1 MGNLFFLLIF
11 IHKLNNMVRNLSE
24 KASIL
29 GQYMAEIRDVNI
41 QNDPIRFRTNLERI
55 AEIIAYEISKT
66 MTYHEIEV
74 KTPLDISR
82 EFKLTDDPVLITI
95 LRAGLA
101 MHNGLLR
108 TFDRCDSAFVSA
120 YREHTSPEEFKIHV
134 EYLAAPNLDNR
145 IWIISDPMLATG
157 RSMVNVYNALLEYG
171 KPKKVYVAV
180 SISTPQAIELVQKS
194 LPPSAEIWTGA
205 IDAELTAESYIVPG
219 LGDAG
224 DLAYGVKV

>member
-1 MGNLFFLLIF
+1 
-11 IHKLNNMVRNLSE
+11 MVRNLSE
-24 KASIL
+24 QASIL

-55 AEIIAYEISKT
+55 AEIMGYEISKS
-66 MTYHEIEV
+66 MSYHEIEV
-74 KTPLDISR
+74 ESPLGVSR
-82 EFKLTDDPVLITI
+82 EFKLTDEPVLITI

-120 YREHTSPEEFKIHV
+120 YREHTTPEEFEIHV
-134 EYLAAPNLDNR
+134 EYLAAPNLDGR
-145 IWIISDPMLATG
+145 VWVISDPMLATG
-157 RSMVNVYNALLEYG
+157 RSMVNVYNALLKFG
-171 KPKKVYVAV
+171 KPKKVYVVV
-180 SISTPQAIELVQKS
+180 SIATPQAIELVQKT
-194 LPPSAEIWTGA
+194 LPSDAEIWAGA
-205 IDAELTAESYIVPG
+205 IDSELTAESYIVPG

>member
-1 MGNLFFLLIF
+1 
-11 IHKLNNMVRNLSE
+11 MVRNLSE
-24 KASIL
+24 QASIL

-55 AEIIAYEISKT
+55 AEIMGYEISKS
-66 MTYHEIEV
+66 MSYHEIEV
-74 KTPLDISR
+74 ESPLGVSR
-82 EFKLTDDPVLITI
+82 EFKLTDEPVLITI

-120 YREHTSPEEFKIHV
+120 YREHTTPEEFEIHV
-134 EYLAAPNLDNR
+134 EYLAAPNLDGR
-145 IWIISDPMLATG
+145 VWVISDPMLATG
-157 RSMVNVYNALLEYG
+157 RSMVNVYNALLKFG
-171 KPKKVYVAV
+171 KPKKVYVVV
-180 SISTPQAIELVQKS
+180 SIATPQAIELVQKT
-194 LPPSAEIWTGA
+194 LPSDAEILAGG
-205 IDAELTAESYIVPG
+205 IDSEITAESYIGPG

>member
-1 MGNLFFLLIF
+1 
-11 IHKLNNMVRNLSE
+11 MVRNLSE
-24 KASIL
+24 QASIL

-55 AEIIAYEISKT
+55 AEIIGYEISKS
-66 MTYHEIEV
+66 MSYHEIEV
-74 KTPLDISR
+74 ESPLGVSR
-82 EFKLTDDPVLITI
+82 EFKLTDEPVLITI

-120 YREHTSPEEFKIHV
+120 YREHTTPEEFEIHV
-134 EYLAAPNLDNR
+134 EYLAAPNLDGR
-145 IWIISDPMLATG
+145 VWVISDPMLATG
-157 RSMVNVYNALLEYG
+157 RSMVNVYNALLKFG
-171 KPKKVYVAV
+171 KPKKVYVVV
-180 SISTPQAIELVQKS
+180 SIATPQAIELVQKV
-194 LPPSAEIWTGA
+194 LPSDAEIWAGA
-205 IDAELTAESYIVPG
+205 IDSELTAESYIVPG

>member
-1 MGNLFFLLIF
+1 
-11 IHKLNNMVRNLSE
+11 MVRNLSE
-24 KASIL
+24 EASIL

-41 QNDPIRFRTNLERI
+41 QRDPIRFRANLERI
-55 AEIIAYEISKT
+55 AEILGYEVSKK
-66 MTYHEIEV
+66 MNYREIEV
-74 KTPLDISR
+74 DTPLGKST
-82 EFKLTDDPVLITI
+82 EFKLTDEPILITI

-108 TFDRCDSAFVSA
+108 TFDRSDSAFVSA

-134 EYLAAPNLDNR
+134 EYLAAPILDDR
-145 IWIISDPMLATG
+145 VWVISDPMLATG
-157 RSMVNVYNALLEYG
+157 RSMVNVYNALLKFG
-171 KPKKVYVAV
+171 KPKKVYVIV
-180 SISTPQAIELVQKS
+180 SIATPQAIELVQKN
-194 LPPSAEIWTGA
+194 LPSDVEIWTGA

>member
-1 MGNLFFLLIF
+1 
-11 IHKLNNMVRNLSE
+11 MVRNLSE
-24 KASIL
+24 QASIL

-55 AEIIAYEISKT
+55 AEIIGYEISKS
-66 MTYHEIEV
+66 MSYHEIEV
-74 KTPLDISR
+74 ESPLGVSR
-82 EFKLTDDPVLITI
+82 EFKLTDEPVLITI

-120 YREHTSPEEFKIHV
+120 YREHTTPEEFEIHV
-134 EYLAAPNLDNR
+134 EYLAPPNLDGR
-145 IWIISDPMLATG
+145 VWVISDPMLATG
-157 RSMVNVYNALLEYG
+157 RSMVNVYNALLKFG
-171 KPKKVYVAV
+171 KPKKVYVVV
-180 SISTPQAIELVQKS
+180 SIATPQAIELVQKA
-194 LPPSAEIWTGA
+194 LPSDAEIWAGA
-205 IDAELTAESYIVPG
+205 IDSELTAESYIVPG

>member
-1 MGNLFFLLIF
+1 
-11 IHKLNNMVRNLSE
+11 MVRNLSE
-24 KASIL
+24 QASIL

-55 AEIIAYEISKT
+55 AEIIGYEISKS
-66 MTYHEIEV
+66 MSYHEIEV
-74 KTPLDISR
+74 ESPLGVSR
-82 EFKLTDDPVLITI
+82 EFKLTDEPVLITI

-120 YREHTSPEEFKIHV
+120 YREHTTPEEFEIHV
-134 EYLAAPNLDNR
+134 EYLAAPNLDGR
-145 IWIISDPMLATG
+145 VWVISDPMLATG
-157 RSMVNVYNALLEYG
+157 RSMVNVYNALLKFG
-171 KPKKVYVAV
+171 KPKKVYVVV
-180 SISTPQAIELVQKS
+180 SIATPQAIELVQKA
-194 LPPSAEIWTGA
+194 LPSDAEIWAGA
-205 IDAELTAESYIVPG
+205 IDSELTAESYIVPG

>member
-1 MGNLFFLLIF
+1 
-11 IHKLNNMVRNLSE
+11 MVRNLSE
-24 KASIL
+24 QASIL

-55 AEIIAYEISKT
+55 AEIMGYEISKS
-66 MTYHEIEV
+66 MSYHEIEV
-74 KTPLDISR
+74 ESPFGVSR
-82 EFKLTDDPVLITI
+82 EFKLTDEPVLITI

-120 YREHTSPEEFKIHV
+120 YREHTTPEEFEIHV
-134 EYLAAPNLDNR
+134 EYLAAPNLDGR
-145 IWIISDPMLATG
+145 VWVISDPMLATG
-157 RSMVNVYNALLEYG
+157 RSMVNVYNALLKFG
-171 KPKKVYVAV
+171 KPKKVYVVV
-180 SISTPQAIELVQKS
+180 SIATPQAIELVQKT
-194 LPPSAEIWTGA
+194 LPSDAEIWAGA
-205 IDAELTAESYIVPG
+205 IDSELTAESYIVPG